1 RGALSGVA
9 CPGGRRG
16 GSGMSPRVL
25 KVALGVSVALNVFA
39 LAVGATVLVR
49 KDQAEARVEAH
60 RRPAEREGPPILVVV
75 DSLDPAVRERVRGRL
90 RTAALEAR
98 PDFEE
103 ARDKRREAVALARS
117 PEFDPAQVRL
127 LLEESRMAELRGRA
141 RLESGAVGVLE
152 SVTPADRAAL

>member
-1 RGALSGVA
+1 
-9 CPGGRRG
+9 
-16 GSGMSPRVL
+16 
-25 KVALGVSVALNVFA
+25 
-39 LAVGATVLVR
+39 
-49 KDQAEARVEAH
+49 
-60 RRPAEREGPPILVVV
+60 
-75 DSLDPAVRERVRGRL
+75 LDPAVRERVRGRL

-152 SVTPADRAAL
+152 SVTPADRAALAVILARRGRSIVHRREARPEEGTSAPAA